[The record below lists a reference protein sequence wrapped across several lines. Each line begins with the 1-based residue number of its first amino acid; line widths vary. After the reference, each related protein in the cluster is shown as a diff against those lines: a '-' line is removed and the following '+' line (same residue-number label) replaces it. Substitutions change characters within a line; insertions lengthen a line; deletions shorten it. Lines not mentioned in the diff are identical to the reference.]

1 MRWCIAAAALLLC
14 GVNAFAFTLREASSI
29 YHEKFAS
36 APPSLQ
42 ESGEYCF
49 LIVEGSLADAP
60 KGNVRPLVLAGEMKL
75 LNRYIGGVG
84 LGYESPFCPAVM
96 GLFTSRIEFE
106 IPTCRCV
113 TVENSQEGD
122 CFRHVSAYEAGPL
135 RVARDRA
142 LRHEKGRRSV
152 NAWCRDVG
160 SLARKYENLKSGSFF
175 WARMGASI
183 PFIKAEC
190 KLMQCV
196 GVPIN
201 GAAAERLVRTWNPD
215 KANKTEC
222 VQALS
227 VLPTFSLAHGRMGEI
242 DESEG
247 NHFGALMETLYAGVA
262 GEFDVGKFSRQVS
275 AFSRQTHNPA
285 WNELCSLAK
294 GIAVRKQDL
303 NTTHIPFW
311 DEVSRSVGLLFFD
324 KTEDANAA
332 CTFETAKELFLKGED
347 LPSVISLLEQ
357 SLTNDP
363 GCGDAWRYYA
373 AALRTAGRI
382 EDAVVAGHEA
392 VVLGD
397 NDYVAAWEVIR
408 CYRLMGLDG
417 LAAANAWWISVSA
430 EDIKLKE
437 KATSLLRK
445 ISPNVFE

>member
-1 MRWCIAAAALLLC
+1 MRWCIAATALLLC

-29 YHEKFAS
+29 YREKFAGS
-36 APPSLQ
+36 PPSLQ

-49 LIVEGSLADAP
+49 LIVEGSLSDAP
-60 KGNVRPLVLAGEMKL
+60 KGNVRPLVLSGEMKL

-96 GLFTSRIEFE
+96 ELFTSRIEFE

-113 TVENSQEGD
+113 TVENSQEED
-122 CFRHVSAYEAGPL
+122 RFRHVSAYEAGPL

-183 PFIKAEC
+183 PFIKAEG

-196 GVPIN
+196 GVPVN

-215 KANKTEC
+215 RADKTEC
-222 VQALS
+222 VRALS
-227 VLPTFSLAHGRMGEI
+227 ILPTFSLAHGRMGDVE
-242 DESEG
+242 ESEG
-247 NHFGALMETLYAGVA
+247 NHFAALMETLYAGVA
-262 GEFDVGKFSRQVS
+262 GELAVDKFSKYVS
-275 AFSRQTHNPA
+275 AFSLQTQNSA

-294 GIAVRKQDL
+294 RIADRKLDL
-303 NTTHIPFW
+303 KATHIPFW
-311 DEVSRSVGLLFFD
+311 EEVSRSIGLLFFE

-332 CTFETAKELFLKGED
+332 CMFETAKELFLKGED
-347 LPSVISLLEQ
+347 LPRVISLLEQ
-357 SLTNDP
+357 SLAKDP

-382 EDAVVAGHEA
+382 EDALVAGHEA

-397 NDYVAAWEVIR
+397 NDYVAAWDVVR

-417 LAAANAWWISVSA
+417 LAAANAWWLSVSSGDA
-430 EDIKLKE
+430 EIKAKAVSLLKE
-437 KATSLLRK
+437 ML
-445 ISPNVFE
+445 PDVFE